1 MAFHDEIWVWLISR
15 WPTKKT
21 FFFSRNGVLTM
32 VGLRMRLHGSVL
44 LFILAGLTLE
54 GWIAVGEYAPAS
66 NVVFYFHGRV
76 VMMASGNRSV
86 LVYDRAAT
94 NPPAGDEATVEQF
107 SSEIRQTVEGI
118 PVWVGGVS
126 WGSRTISNDT
136 RMAGPV
142 VFHCWLSSED
152 WLWFWELSGVGAGVA
167 EVDSKGRV
175 IWGPIYRYRYAIG
188 NMLSSSPK
196 EIELNVDVDHV
207 FKAGNHILF
216 GVVGGST
223 RQGWKA
229 RVHFGSTRFAS
240 RASVPFTSPVKGF

>member
-1 MAFHDEIWVWLISR
+1 MA
-15 WPTKKT
+15 KT
-21 FFFSRNGVLTM
+21 FFFSRNSVMAMIELKT
-32 VGLRMRLHGSVL
+32 RLHGSVL
-44 LFILAGLTLE
+44 LLILTGLSLAS
-54 GWIAVGEYAPAS
+54 WITIGDYGPAS

-76 VMMASGNRSV
+76 VMRASGNRSV
-86 LVYDRAAT
+86 LVYDRADL
-94 NPPAGDEATVEQF
+94 NPPLSDEATVEEF

-126 WGSRTISNDT
+126 WGSRAMRNDT
-136 RMAGPV
+136 RVVGPAA
-142 VFHCWLSSED
+142 FHCWLSSED
-152 WLWFWELSGVGAGVA
+152 WLWFWELSGVGVGVA
-167 EVDSKGRV
+167 EVDNSGRV

-196 EIELNVDVDHV
+196 ELQLTVDMDHV

-216 GVVGGST
+216 GVVAGST

-240 RASVPFTSPVKGF
+240 RATLPFATPVKGF